1 MFLFRRVIITRLGS
15 LWCVSNPIK
24 SFAFDSV
31 HKVLA
36 SESVLM
42 FDTVCRNY
50 LLLEISP
57 TKFYKIFQAMLHILT
72 KKSMYRK

>member
-42 FDTVCRNY
+42 FDTVYRND
-50 LLLEISP
+50 LLQEISQQ
-57 TKFYKIFQAMLHILT
+57 FFD
-72 KKSMYRK
+72 